1 MSGLD
6 NIIARIA
13 DESAAK
19 AKGILD
25 EAQKKADEI
34 ILDSAKKTA
43 EECERI
49 NKKTDTLVAGTKE
62 QGETSA
68 ELRMKQIMLRGKQDM
83 MTEVIETAKDRLANL
98 SDAEYA
104 DFIIKLFEK
113 HKPSRN
119 AVLML
124 SDRDL
129 KRLGNDTFDK
139 LKKIAEQNGAK
150 LMISDKPAD
159 IKDGF
164 ILNYGGAED
173 NCTIEALME
182 QNMDDLLD
190 KVKDILF

>member
-62 QGETSA
+62 NAAWKAGHDDRGYRNGQGSF
-68 ELRMKQIMLRGKQDM
+68 GKPFGCR
-83 MTEVIETAKDRLANL
+83 IRRL
-98 SDAEYA
+98 Y
-104 DFIIKLFEK
+104 
-113 HKPSRN
+113 H
-119 AVLML
+119 
-124 SDRDL
+124 
-129 KRLGNDTFDK
+129 
-139 LKKIAEQNGAK
+139 
-150 LMISDKPAD
+150 
-159 IKDGF
+159 
-164 ILNYGGAED
+164 
-173 NCTIEALME
+173 
-182 QNMDDLLD
+182 
-190 KVKDILF
+190 

>member
-1 MSGLD
+1 
-6 NIIARIA
+6 
-13 DESAAK
+13 
-19 AKGILD
+19 
-25 EAQKKADEI
+25 
-34 ILDSAKKTA
+34 
-43 EECERI
+43 
-49 NKKTDTLVAGTKE
+49 
-62 QGETSA
+62 
-68 ELRMKQIMLRGKQDM
+68 
-83 MTEVIETAKDRLANL
+83 
-98 SDAEYA
+98 
-104 DFIIKLFEK
+104 
-113 HKPSRN
+113 
-119 AVLML
+119 ML